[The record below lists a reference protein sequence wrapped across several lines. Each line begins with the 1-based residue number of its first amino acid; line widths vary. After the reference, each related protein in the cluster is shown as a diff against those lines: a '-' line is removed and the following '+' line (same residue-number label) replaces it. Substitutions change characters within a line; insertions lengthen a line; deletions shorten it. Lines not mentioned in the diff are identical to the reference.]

1 MMMTTMMMTATMV
14 NGYAMLCTPKTR
26 VQVAMETGVVS
37 SDANAATLP
46 PDEDCPYCQ
55 EGSVCGKSTMVDY
68 NAWQYAADGS
78 GKIEFQE
85 QAVYVM
91 GNEIV
96 LESILFP
103 NHRGFIQAAVCPNT
117 KTPTKACFQQYPLVF
132 VEDELYGAPRDIVYP
147 QRAYIPPSGIAGAQ
161 YSDCGGLV
169 PTTGML
175 MRHRFRL
182 PEVMYG
188 EVLLQFQYV
197 SNVGCRMPVST
208 VYPWPSGWEPFGK
221 DENICFGSSNA
232 PRTYTQCAE
241 ISIYDAPSSTP
252 SVSLSPSTTPP
263 TLPESYFMDE
273 TTGEFCRWCCSLDGG
288 KTCPTFDDVCFT
300 ETNCG
305 KPPSC
310 DHYGNQVWTKE
321 CQKVGCCA
329 RKGVCDWNNAVVPE
343 ACNDYTQCGKDN
355 SSGAEGGGVDCSWGG
370 DLSWIG
376 PIPNDGAVS
385 S

>member
-1 MMMTTMMMTATMV
+1 LFVSIMMMTTMMMTATMV

-147 QRAYIPPSGIAGAQ
+147 QRAYIPPSGIGKTRA
-161 YSDCGGLV
+161 L
-169 PTTGML
+169 ML
-175 MRHRFRL
+175 LLLLSCLFVVCFFFFPHTDSLGVLSIFRFASIIYNIISRCTVFRL
-182 PEVMYG
+182 RWFGPHDGYAHETSFSSSRSHVRRG
-188 EVLLQFQYV
+188 VVAVPVRVQ
-197 SNVGCRMPVST
+197 CRLSYARVD
-208 VYPWPSGWEPFGK
+208 GL
-221 DENICFGSSNA
+221 
-232 PRTYTQCAE
+232 
-241 ISIYDAPSSTP
+241 
-252 SVSLSPSTTPP
+252 SVAIRLG
-263 TLPESYFMDE
+263 TL
-273 TTGEFCRWCCSLDGG
+273 
-288 KTCPTFDDVCFT
+288 
-300 ETNCG
+300 
-305 KPPSC
+305 
-310 DHYGNQVWTKE
+310 
-321 CQKVGCCA
+321 
-329 RKGVCDWNNAVVPE
+329 RKGRKHLLWIV
-343 ACNDYTQCGKDN
+343 QCTANLYAMCRDFDIRRPL
-355 SSGAEGGGVDCSWGG
+355 VDTLCIVESIH
-370 DLSWIG
+370 DATDI
-376 PIPNDGAVS
+376 A
-385 S
+385 